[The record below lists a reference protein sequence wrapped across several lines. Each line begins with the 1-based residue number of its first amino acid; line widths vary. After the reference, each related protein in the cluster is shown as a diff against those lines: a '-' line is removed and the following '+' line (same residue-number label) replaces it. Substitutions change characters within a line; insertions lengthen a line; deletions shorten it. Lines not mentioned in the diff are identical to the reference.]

1 MTDLITRRAT
11 QWQLIGLCLFAML
24 LPFELKIPIVT
35 LGPIVLTNVEVLLYA
50 LIVLWIFSVLYMRR
64 IHWTIAHSV
73 VLVWLIVQFVAA
85 IFAPVE
91 REAAIKFALR
101 SAGGAALFFI
111 AADWIRSGRR
121 TAWIMS
127 AIAIGAVTSA
137 GAGLL
142 EVHSGAVQAALLI
155 FKTQAS
161 LVGGQLR
168 ASGTFQYANTAAM
181 YWEAALPVLLAVG
194 VWWSI
199 VRGQRRWIAGALATS
214 FIVIEAIVLSA
225 SRAAVLSTTLAL
237 GIMIVADRMSH
248 TRSGLARSGLISLIA
263 LVVLISVDLIVN
275 PIFAARLRSENDD
288 TWFRAHLQPQQAEL
302 RADAGDLITT
312 TVAVTNTSVR
322 AWPASGLR
330 PVHVSYHWIQPA
342 SGRVLIVDGER
353 TPLPHDLAPGDTAI
367 VAAFVK
373 VPPVTG
379 TLLLQWDMVQEN
391 VTWFSERGSAIAE
404 VDVQV
409 MPARQNLAALTV
421 PLGGH
426 LSNTTSPPR
435 TELWRAG
442 VQMWLNHP
450 FLGVGPDNFRHIYGR
465 YLGQAAFDDR
475 ITANSWY
482 VELLA
487 TTGTIGLMSWL
498 LISISL
504 IVIVRRQWRTL
515 AQREHVLAIG
525 LGVALLVFFLH
536 GVVDYFME
544 FTPTYGLFW
553 LIAGSL
559 VGLLTGT
566 HNVKFAGTAD
576 RI

>member
-1 MTDLITRRAT
+1 
-11 QWQLIGLCLFAML
+11 
-24 LPFELKIPIVT
+24 
-35 LGPIVLTNVEVLLYA
+35 
-50 LIVLWIFSVLYMRR
+50 
-64 IHWTIAHSV
+64 
-73 VLVWLIVQFVAA
+73 
-85 IFAPVE
+85 
-91 REAAIKFALR
+91 
-101 SAGGAALFFI
+101 
-111 AADWIRSGRR
+111 
-121 TAWIMS
+121 
-127 AIAIGAVTSA
+127 
-137 GAGLL
+137 
-142 EVHSGAVQAALLI
+142 
-155 FKTQAS
+155 
-161 LVGGQLR
+161 
-168 ASGTFQYANTAAM
+168 
-181 YWEAALPVLLAVG
+181 
-194 VWWSI
+194 
-199 VRGQRRWIAGALATS
+199 
-214 FIVIEAIVLSA
+214 
-225 SRAAVLSTTLAL
+225 
-237 GIMIVADRMSH
+237 
-248 TRSGLARSGLISLIA
+248 
-263 LVVLISVDLIVN
+263 
-275 PIFAARLRSENDD
+275 
-288 TWFRAHLQPQQAEL
+288 
-302 RADAGDLITT
+302 
-312 TVAVTNTSVR
+312 
-322 AWPASGLR
+322 
-330 PVHVSYHWIQPA
+330 
-342 SGRVLIVDGER
+342 
-353 TPLPHDLAPGDTAI
+353 
-367 VAAFVK
+367 
-373 VPPVTG
+373 
-379 TLLLQWDMVQEN
+379 
-391 VTWFSERGSAIAE
+391 
-404 VDVQV
+404 
-409 MPARQNLAALTV
+409 MPARQNPVALTV
-421 PLGGH
+421 PLGGQ